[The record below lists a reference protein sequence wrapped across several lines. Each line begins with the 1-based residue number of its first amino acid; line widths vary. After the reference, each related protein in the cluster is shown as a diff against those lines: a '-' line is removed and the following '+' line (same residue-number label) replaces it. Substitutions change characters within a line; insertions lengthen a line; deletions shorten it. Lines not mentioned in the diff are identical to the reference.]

1 MNLYP
6 PMLLSTGRVVLHSPM
21 AFGIS
26 QLATPIPGPE
36 EMTEQEWLEYCD
48 KVRKEM
54 APKLKT
60 CSALRC
66 QDMDG
71 RTA

>member
-1 MNLYP
+1 
-6 PMLLSTGRVVLHSPM
+6 M